1 MFCTPDAGNG
11 FAKWIPGSAAL
22 PPDAGAGTRFALRNV
37 SLFFPGYFISLCAC
51 SALLTRGDPICIAQ
65 YFSIKGRL
73 ELKNLSTPVTRT
85 SADTRLVGLLF
96 VADVVVEARFRT
108 ASVETPTTINKS
120 ITNHHSQ
127 LLRRIPFF
135 YILALFSS
143 KTRPARCA
151 QLHCQNDRCLV
162 GLLVVAAS
170 R

>member
-37 SLFFPGYFISLCAC
+37 SLFFSWIFHQPMCMFC
-51 SALLTRGDPICIAQ
+51 TAQ

-96 VADVVVEARFRT
+96 VADVVVEAGFRT

-135 YILALFSS
+135 FYILALVSS